1 MVTTMIDKAFE
12 TIPDGTELN
21 LHSDRGTAF
30 GDSDSLENGIEG
42 IVRTSIYYCDAMRSC
57 QKPGVEN
64 VHTMLR
70 MVLPKKTSFEFLT
83 QWDVNLIVNHINS
96 TPRKSLDGKTAYQ
109 VAEKTLG
116 EDVLKKIQLKPIPPD
131 EVNLTPKLIRYNR

>member
-1 MVTTMIDKAFE
+1 MIDKAFE

-21 LHSDRGTAF
+21 LHSDRGTEF
-30 GDSDSLENGIEG
+30 GDPDSLENGIEG

-70 MVLPKKTSFEFLT
+70 MVLPKKNIFRVPYTMGCQPHCE
-83 QWDVNLIVNHINS
+83 
-96 TPRKSLDGKTAYQ
+96 PYQ
-109 VAEKTLG
+109 FHSEEK
-116 EDVLKKIQLKPIPPD
+116 P
-131 EVNLTPKLIRYNR
+131 

>member
-21 LHSDRGTAF
+21 LHSDRGTEF
-30 GDSDSLENGIEG
+30 GDPDSLENGIEG

-116 EDVLKKIQLKPIPPD
+116 EDV
-131 EVNLTPKLIRYNR
+131 